1 MKKTWRLCICFVWI
15 LWACSNEDNLTQKD
29 AFLPQ
34 KILVE
39 GSLFDSL
46 SIDTTKYNQNK
57 EIVKAIKKADSVFL
71 ISHTSYGI
79 GADPIVKDHQIN
91 RDVLKEY
98 LKISR
103 KNRIRLMHILARNHK
118 NGIISTSFC
127 FEPHHAIIM
136 FLNGKTSYVNLCFR
150 CRNYLLSN
158 KNEGYGDFDNQ
169 TWEELKTYFMS
180 FGFKY
185 ELSRK

>member
-1 MKKTWRLCICFVWI
+1 MKKLWI
-15 LWACSNEDNLTQKD
+15 VIIVTSTLFACSDDKKPISSQNNLTK
-29 AFLPQ
+29 
-34 KILVE
+34 KMLVE
-39 GSLFDSL
+39 PLLQDSL
-46 SIDTTKYNQNK
+46 SIDTAKYNQNK
-57 EIVKAIKKADSVFL
+57 EMVKAIKEADSVFL
-71 ISHTSYGI
+71 ISHISYGI

-118 NGIISTSFC
+118 NGIGSTSFC

-158 KNEGYGDFDNQ
+158 KNEGYSDFDNQ